1 MKHVISKNVI
11 MLLFAGSALFLP
23 AQSPFVENAMP
34 LHGEPIAVDCGLTY
48 PFEMSLVNSCLIF
61 ADRYE
66 GKTVAVFDTKAGKCL
81 GWYIPQGSGAGE
93 MQGGPMRFSSSDG
106 KLQIYQP
113 SSGNLYTFSVPA
125 MKLQKTVSFASDPA
139 TGRQN
144 LDQVRKL
151 QDEYVGT
158 GRFEKGRFCL
168 YNKRG
173 KEMRQTGEYPFEGES
188 MDAGKRS
195 LFYNGQI
202 GASPEGTAFVVCSW
216 LCDNLEFYEIHE
228 KEVRRLKK
236 YGTHDVDVSWRE
248 NRTFANENTLSGYIH
263 VYETNNYC
271 YLLYSG
277 EKGLQV
283 DGKWLFVF
291 DWQGNHLKSY
301 ELDMSVH
308 KFCVD
313 EIGQILYGIVRN
325 GDKSE
330 IRSFKL

>member
-1 MKHVISKNVI
+1 
-11 MLLFAGSALFLP
+11 
-23 AQSPFVENAMP
+23 
-34 LHGEPIAVDCGLTY
+34 
-48 PFEMSLVNSCLIF
+48 MSIVNSCLLI

-81 GWYIPQGSGAGE
+81 GWYLSLGNGSGEMRGE
-93 MQGGPMRFSSSDG
+93 PMRFSSSNG

-113 SSGNLYTFSVPA
+113 SSGNLCTYSVPA
-125 MKLQKTVSFASDPA
+125 IKLQKTVSFASDPA
-139 TGRQN
+139 AGRQH

-151 QDEYVGT
+151 QDGYMGT

-168 YNKRG
+168 YSKRG
-173 KEMRQTGEYPFEGES
+173 KEMRQASEYPFEGES
-188 MDAGKRS
+188 MDASKCFG
-195 LFYNGQI
+195 LYNGPI
-202 GASPEGTAFVVCSW
+202 GASPAGTAFVVNSE
-216 LCDNLEFYEIHE
+216 LCDNLKFYEICE
-228 KEVRRLKK
+228 KDVRRLKK

-263 VYETNNYC
+263 VYETNDYC

-277 EKGLQV
+277 EKGRRI
-283 DGKWLFVF
+283 DGKWIFAF

-301 ELDMSVH
+301 ELDMPVL

-313 EIGQILYGIVRN
+313 ETGQILYGLARD
-325 GDKSE
+325 GDKPE